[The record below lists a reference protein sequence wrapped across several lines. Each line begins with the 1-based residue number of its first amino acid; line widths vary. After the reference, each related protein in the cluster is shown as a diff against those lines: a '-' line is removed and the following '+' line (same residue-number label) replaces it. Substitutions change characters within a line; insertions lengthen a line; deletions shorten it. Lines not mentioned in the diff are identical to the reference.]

1 MVLISLAVID
11 ACLSLGFDVTRIA
24 AFPFDIL
31 KACLLFRR
39 NKKTVF
45 DDDDI
50 MPWETG
56 TRGGRMNGGCEPVRS
71 SAEPPQSGGFHKR
84 ESVRQQRT
92 RTAPPHPLA
101 IAKGQWGCVESDP
114 IEVRG
119 FFLQQHTALNALG
132 ACPFWTDGDLE
143 RDSGL
148 VRKTRSVW
156 AGSANKPGRGGGPNV
171 QGGKGQGCAREF
183 GIP

>member
-50 MPWETG
+50 MPWEIG
-56 TRGGRMNGGCEPVRS
+56 TRGGGMN
-71 SAEPPQSGGFHKR
+71 
-84 ESVRQQRT
+84 
-92 RTAPPHPLA
+92 
-101 IAKGQWGCVESDP
+101 
-114 IEVRG
+114 RG
-119 FFLQQHTALNALG
+119 L
-132 ACPFWTDGDLE
+132 
-143 RDSGL
+143 
-148 VRKTRSVW
+148 
-156 AGSANKPGRGGGPNV
+156 
-171 QGGKGQGCAREF
+171 
-183 GIP
+183 